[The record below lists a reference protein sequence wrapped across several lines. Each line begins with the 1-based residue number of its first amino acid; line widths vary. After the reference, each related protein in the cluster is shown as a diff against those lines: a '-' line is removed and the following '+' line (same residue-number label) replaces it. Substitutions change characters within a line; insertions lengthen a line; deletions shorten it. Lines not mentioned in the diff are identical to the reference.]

1 MIGFAIGAVFVLLC
15 FAIFFVF
22 GALVEQRLQVKRLR
36 EVNTT
41 LLQQNDYFKD
51 IANKAQEREKAF
63 LAKPVIVHF
72 QPAAVQELANGIATA
87 MRALDVPPGQR
98 IC

>member
-1 MIGFAIGAVFVLLC
+1 MIGFAVGVVFVLLC
-15 FAIFFVF
+15 FAIFFLF

-51 IANKAQEREKAF
+51 IANNAQEREKAF
-63 LAKPVIVHF
+63 LAKQVIVHF
-72 QPAAVQELANGIATA
+72 QPAAVQDLATA
-87 MRALDVPPGQR
+87 IAKAIAALEVPPGSR
-98 IC
+98 VC